1 MNLTLQTAA
10 DFIRTSRAPKA
21 FFAIIRK
28 LRSIFTFAQERQNRL
43 VRFLRVVRAYRNG
56 KPVRDIQAEFGCSL
70 NTVNRY
76 ARMSELPKRPKT
88 DDPERRAKII
98 KLSKST
104 PRPSQESIAK
114 ACGCSVALVSLVEH
128 EAGLPRYGK
137 RPRRNR

>member
-10 DFIRTSRAPKA
+10 EFLRTARAPRA
-21 FFAIIRK
+21 FFAIVRK
-28 LRSIFTFAQERQNRL
+28 VRSIFTFTEERQNRPI
-43 VRFLRVVRAYRNG
+43 RFLRVVRAYRNG
-56 KPVRDIQAEFGCSL
+56 KPVRDIQEEFGCSL

-76 ARMSELPKRPKT
+76 ARMAELPRRPKT

-104 PRPSQESIAK
+104 PRPSQTEVAK
-114 ACGCSVALVSLVEH
+114 ACDCSVALVSLVEH

-137 RPRRNR
+137 RPRRR